1 VQLTAD
7 RIGHDVNQSKATR
20 LKVIISVRIQL
31 VMNSNSKNFLRSA
44 LLTTLMLVLSGGLC
58 IAGQTHAE
66 IFHPASLV
74 KDSVLQ
80 EKIDAY
86 KKFKAKYED
95 KDFRLQDLPVT
106 RTEQGN
112 GVAATYSFNVYNIVY
127 GITEDNF
134 REYNPYS
141 KQIVRNPIFPENGP
155 GPVCQNGLYVE
166 EYGESGT
173 IPKVICAQEVQ
184 HSYAISLI
192 LETFSKQEMENVV
205 TIYEFKDGDVDIR
218 FSFDK
223 GRDKKF
229 VEGLYKKLRDADEYN
244 DALKPEVKM
253 QPVLPTDNQR
263 ITAVFLDEDKDG
275 EPESVFLPHCLDG
288 SFFDQDPHNN
298 SFQVGL
304 KYRLVTRKDL
314 VGIARAEREA
324 LEERLGL
331 WMYDKPSEIL
341 ASFSENPGPDI
352 VFYDI
357 GKVVDSVV
365 VDTRPDGKFD
375 RYEFLF

>member
-1 VQLTAD
+1 M
-7 RIGHDVNQSKATR
+7 RIH
-20 LKVIISVRIQL
+20 L
-31 VMNSNSKNFLRSA
+31 VMNSNTKNFLRSA
-44 LLTTLMLVLSGGLC
+44 AITTFMLALSGGLC
-58 IAGQTHAE
+58 IAGQTHTE
-66 IFHPASLV
+66 ILHPSSLV
-74 KDSVLQ
+74 KDFALQ
-80 EKIDAY
+80 KKIEAY

-95 KDFRLQDLPVT
+95 KDFQLRCSPVT
-106 RTEQGN
+106 RTEHGVGN
-112 GVAATYSFNVYNIVY
+112 AGTYSFEICNIVY
-127 GITEDNF
+127 GITEDNY

-141 KQIVRNPIFPENGP
+141 KQIVRNPIHPEGSSLP
-155 GPVCQNGLYVE
+155 PCQTGLYVE
-166 EYGESGT
+166 EYDKSGI
-173 IPKVICAQEVQ
+173 IPEVACAQEVQ
-184 HSYAISLI
+184 NSYAVSLI
-192 LETFSKQEMENVV
+192 LETFTEQEMEHVV

-218 FSFDK
+218 FAFDK
-223 GRDKKF
+223 SRDKKF
-229 VEGLYKKLRDADEYN
+229 VEGLYEKLRDADEYL
-244 DALKPEVKM
+244 DALKSEVKM
-253 QPVLPTDNQR
+253 QPVIPTDNQR

-275 EPESVFLPHCLDG
+275 EPEFVFLPYCIDG

-314 VGIARAEREA
+314 IGKTGAERNT
-324 LEERLGL
+324 LEKRLGL

-375 RYEFLF
+375 RYEFLY

>member
-1 VQLTAD
+1 
-7 RIGHDVNQSKATR
+7 
-20 LKVIISVRIQL
+20 
-31 VMNSNSKNFLRSA
+31 M
-44 LLTTLMLVLSGGLC
+44 LLLSGRYC
-58 IAGQTHAE
+58 IAGQSHTE
-66 IFHPASLV
+66 FSHPAYFV
-74 KDSVLQ
+74 KEYALQ
-80 EKIDAY
+80 EKIEAY

-95 KDFRLQDLPVT
+95 KDFRLQGTPVT
-106 RTEQGN
+106 RIENDTS
-112 GVAATYSFNVYNIVY
+112 AARTYSFEVYNIVY

-141 KQIVRNPIFPENGP
+141 NQIVHNPIYPENRLF
-155 GPVCQNGLYVE
+155 PVCQTGLYVE
-166 EYGESGT
+166 EYGESGL
-173 IPKVICAQEVQ
+173 IPKVTCSQEAQ

-192 LETFSKQEMENVV
+192 LNTFSKQELDSVV

-223 GRDKKF
+223 SRDKQF
-229 VEGLYKKLRDADEYN
+229 VEGLYKRLRDADEYI
-244 DALKPEVKM
+244 DALRPEVKM
-253 QPVLPTDNQR
+253 QPIVPTDNQR
-263 ITAVFLDEDKDG
+263 ITAIFLDEDNDG
-275 EPESVFLPHCLDG
+275 EPEFVFLPYCIDG
-288 SFFDQDPHNN
+288 SFFDQNPHND

-304 KYRLVTRKDL
+304 KYRLVTRQDL
-314 VGIARAEREA
+314 KGKTKAERKA

-357 GKVVDSVV
+357 GKVVDSKV

-375 RYEFLF
+375 RYEFLY

>member
-1 VQLTAD
+1 
-7 RIGHDVNQSKATR
+7 
-20 LKVIISVRIQL
+20 
-31 VMNSNSKNFLRSA
+31 MNSNARNFLRSA
-44 LLTTLMLVLSGGLC
+44 AVAMLMLVLSGGHC
-58 IAGQTHAE
+58 IAGQSTAE
-66 IFHPASLV
+66 FSHSDYLV
-74 KDSVLQ
+74 KEYARQ
-80 EKIDAY
+80 EKIEAY
-86 KKFKAKYED
+86 KKFKAKHED
-95 KDFRLQDLPVT
+95 KDFRMQGTPVT
-106 RTEQGN
+106 RTENDN
-112 GVAATYSFNVYNIVY
+112 GAARTYSFEVYNIVY

-141 KQIVRNPIFPENGP
+141 KQIVHNPRDRERGSSR
-155 GPVCQNGLYVE
+155 GCQTGLYVE
-166 EYGESGT
+166 EYGESGN
-173 IPKVICAQEVQ
+173 IPQVTCAGEAQ

-192 LETFSKQEMENVV
+192 LNTFSKHELDSVV

-223 GRDKKF
+223 GRDRPF
-229 VEGLYKKLRDADEYN
+229 IEGLYKKLRNADEYI
-244 DALKPEVKM
+244 DALRPEAKM
-253 QPVLPTDNQR
+253 QPVVPTENQR
-263 ITAVFLDEDKDG
+263 ITAIFLDEDKNG
-275 EPESVFLPHCLDG
+275 EPESVFLPYCIDG
-288 SFFDQDPHNN
+288 SFFDQNPHND

-304 KYRLVTRKDL
+304 KYRLVTRQDL
-314 VGIARAEREA
+314 IGKTKAERKA

-375 RYEFLF
+375 RYEFLY